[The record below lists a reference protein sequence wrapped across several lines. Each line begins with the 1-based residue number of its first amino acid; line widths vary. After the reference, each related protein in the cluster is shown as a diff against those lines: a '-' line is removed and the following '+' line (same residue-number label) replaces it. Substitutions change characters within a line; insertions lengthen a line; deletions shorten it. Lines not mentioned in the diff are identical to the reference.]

1 MRGGSTEEGDETGG
15 WTREERVGRD
25 EHAYLYGAD
34 EVCASNGVV
43 ALNANGPGPPL
54 TKLKQTAS
62 IAAVEGARVSRPDF
76 EAIAPYDEM
85 DGETTP
91 AEK

>member
-43 ALNANGPGPPL
+43 DM
-54 TKLKQTAS
+54 
-62 IAAVEGARVSRPDF
+62 RVSGFGNNVTKIGND
-76 EAIAPYDEM
+76 
-85 DGETTP
+85 
-91 AEK
+91 